1 MRAKRII
8 AVLTILM
15 AMAVAF
21 AAASNAE
28 TRKVDGHC
36 RFTGTEIVSDFSSKT
51 IADSVRGLEPGDEVI
66 FTVEFKNDYRVP
78 TDWYMKN
85 EVLTTLEESFD
96 RTENGGY
103 TYRLTHINPDKERE
117 VLFDNSAV
125 GGDSKAGDMEGLHQA
140 TNATKEWFFIQ
151 TLQKD
156 QIAYTELYVKFD
168 GETEVNDYMDT
179 YGKLKVAYAVELNE
193 EDNVDDKEEYEE
205 EEKEEKEKGS
215 SKKKTRKTKSGKGL
229 IKTGDNNNLL
239 FPVIALIVA
248 GILMVLTVISYM
260 RDRKERD

>member
-1 MRAKRII
+1 MRTKRII

-15 AMAVAF
+15 AMAMAF

-28 TRKVDGHC
+28 TKTVNGHC
-36 RFTGTEIVSDFSSKT
+36 YFTGSEIKSDFSSKT

-66 FTVEFKNDYRVP
+66 FKVEFKNDYKVS

-103 TYRLTHINPDKERE
+103 TYRLTHITPEGERE
-117 VLFDNSAV
+117 ALFDNSAV

-140 TNATKEWFFIQ
+140 TNATKEWFFVQ
-151 TLQKD
+151 TLEPDQK
-156 QIAYTELYVKFD
+156 AYTELYVKFD

-193 EDNVDDKEEYEE
+193 EEGTEEE
-205 EEKEEKEKGS
+205 EEKPDEKEKTEKGK
-215 SKKKTRKTKSGKGL
+215 SKSDKGF

-239 FPVIALIVA
+239 FPVITLFIA
-248 GILMVLTVISYM
+248 GLLMVLTVISYR